1 MNLLESETREL
12 PLGHTIPRVFTPP
25 LVDEDSGPCDCL
37 DFVAENGVIE
47 FPRATEACICR
58 CECGCGLTPETS
70 LGFNVI
76 DFACNILRFP
86 PDKWQRWLLIHAM
99 ELQPNGKPRFR
110 KVLVLVARQNGK
122 TQLLVILSLYWLFV
136 QQVAVV
142 LGVSSKVEYA
152 KEAWAKAKDM
162 AQQNRYLGPRIP
174 KKGGVRL
181 ENGSV
186 TLLAKHPLYDDDGEP
201 LLINGDPVYQD
212 SRYKIAAAN
221 DDAGRSLTIDRLIM
235 DEFRRQYDWNAY
247 NAAIPTQN
255 AVWDAQAWLLSN
267 QGDYRSEPLHSLQDS
282 AHEFIKTGIGDPQLG
297 IFEWSCPEGSDPEDP
312 NALAMAN
319 PNVGHRIDW
328 PTLLGEAAR
337 VKIKG
342 GKELAGFKIE
352 IMCMRVAQT
361 DPAIDPV
368 GWRECAAGQ
377 SVAELIRQNR
387 NTLVYCFDVS
397 IDEQHAT
404 LYAAVRVPVP
414 ITEVLAAENRP
425 QQPSDTL
432 ESSYKI
438 AVDVVR
444 SWEGPNCADQL
455 GAQLPGLVRKHKPV
469 AVVFFPGGPAASVAA
484 AMEKRRR
491 RADEAPWPPRGVS
504 IEEVRG
510 DAPAACMGF
519 ASLVNGRRLLHGA
532 DVEDQDWAT
541 NDLLSKHALSA
552 DKLPVG
558 DAWRFTRRDAAHC
571 DGAYAAAGAAHK
583 ARSVEPRR
591 EFVVPS
597 SRGSD
602 GQNSPI
608 EKEDG

>member
-1 MNLLESETREL
+1 M
-12 PLGHTIPRVFTPP
+12 
-25 LVDEDSGPCDCL
+25 
-37 DFVAENGVIE
+37 
-47 FPRATEACICR
+47 
-58 CECGCGLTPETS
+58 
-70 LGFNVI
+70 GFSVI
-76 DFACNILRFP
+76 DFACNVLRYP

-99 ELQPNGKPRFR
+99 ELNSKGMPRFR

-136 QQVAVV
+136 QQVAIV
-142 LGVSSKVEYA
+142 LGISSKVEYA

-162 AQQNRYLGPRIP
+162 AQSNRYLKPRIP

-181 ENGSV
+181 ENGNI
-186 TLLAKHPLYDDDGEP
+186 TLTALHPQYDDDGEVIIVDDEP
-201 LLINGDPVYQD
+201 IYLP

-255 AVWDAQAWLLSN
+255 AVADAQAWLLSN

-282 AHEFIKTGIGDPQLG
+282 AHEFIKSGIGDPQLG
-297 IFEWSCPEGSDPEDP
+297 IFEWSCPKGSDPEDP
-312 NALAMAN
+312 HALAQAN

-337 VKIKG
+337 VKRAG

-361 DPAIDPV
+361 DPAIDPLA
-368 GWRECAAGQ
+368 WRDCARGAA
-377 SVAELIRQNR
+377 VAELMRLHS
-387 NTLVYCFDVS
+387 NTLVFCFDVS

-404 LYAAVRVPVP
+404 LYAAVRTADGVIV
-414 ITEVLAAENRP
+414 
-425 QQPSDTL
+425 
-432 ESSYKI
+432 
-438 AVDVVR
+438 VDVVS
-444 SWEGPNCADQL
+444 SWEGPSCSDQL
-455 GAQLPGLVRKHKPV
+455 AAQLPGLVKKHRPV
-469 AVVFFPGGPAASVAA
+469 AVVWFPGGPAASVAA

-491 RADEAPWPPRGVS
+491 RPGEAPWPPRGVE

-519 ASLVNGRRLLHGA
+519 ASLVNGRKLAHGA
-532 DVEDQDWAT
+532 DTDEADWADM
-541 NDLLSKHALSA
+541 DLLSKHALSA

-571 DGAYAAAGAAHK
+571 DAAYAASGAAHK
-583 ARSVEPRR
+583 ARSVNPRR
-591 EFVVPS
+591 EFVVPD
-597 SRGSD
+597 SRAHPGSA
-602 GQNSPI
+602 P
-608 EKEDG
+608 

>member
-1 MNLLESETREL
+1 MNSLASATHDL
-12 PLGHTIPRVFTPP
+12 PLGHAIPRVFTPP
-25 LVDEDSGPCDCL
+25 LATEDPGPCECL
-37 DFVAENGVIE
+37 DFTLEDGVIV
-47 FPRATEACICR
+47 FPRATDACICR
-58 CECGCGLTPETS
+58 CIEECDGCTLTPETS
-70 LGFNVI
+70 LGFSVI
-76 DFACNILRFP
+76 DFACNVLRYP

-99 ELQPNGKPRFR
+99 ELNSNGRPRFR

-136 QQVAVV
+136 QQVAIV
-142 LGVSSKVEYA
+142 LGISSKVEYA

-162 AQQNRYLGPRIP
+162 AQANRYLKPRIP
-174 KKGGVRL
+174 KQGGVRL
-181 ENGSV
+181 ENGNI
-186 TLLAKHPLYDDDGEP
+186 TLTAMHPQYDDDGD
-201 LLINGDPVYQD
+201 IIIVDGDPIYLP

-255 AVWDAQAWLLSN
+255 AVADAQAWLLSN

-312 NALAMAN
+312 HALAMAN
-319 PNVGHRIDW
+319 PNAGHRIDW

-337 VKIKG
+337 VKRKG

-361 DPAIDPV
+361 DPAIDPL
-368 GWRECAAGQ
+368 GWRDTAVGAK
-377 SVAELIRQNR
+377 VAELIRKYN
-387 NTLVYCFDVS
+387 NTLVFCFDVS

-404 LYAAVRVPVP
+404 LYAAVRVP
-414 ITEVLAAENRP
+414 IEGTELT
-425 QQPSDTL
+425 PSGF
-432 ESSYKI
+432 KI
-438 AVDVVR
+438 VVDVVDA
-444 SWEGPNCADQL
+444 WEGPSCSEQL
-455 GAQLPGLVRKHKPV
+455 AAQLPGLVRKHRPT
-469 AVVFFPGGPAASVAA
+469 AVVWFPGGPAASVAA
-484 AMEKRRR
+484 SMEKRRR
-491 RADEAPWPPRGVS
+491 RSDEAPWPPPRVV

-519 ASLVNGRRLLHGA
+519 ASLVNGRRLMHGA
-532 DVEDQDWAT
+532 DVDEKDWADT
-541 NDLLSKHALSA
+541 DLLSKHALSA

-571 DGAYAAAGAAHK
+571 DAAYAAAGAAHK

-591 EFVVPS
+591 DFVVPS
-597 SRGSD
+597 KRTD
-602 GQNSPI
+602 HPPI
-608 EKEDG
+608 EKENG

>member
-1 MNLLESETREL
+1 MSLPASETRDL
-12 PLGHTIPRVFTPP
+12 PLGHTVPRIFTPP
-25 LVDEDSGPCDCL
+25 LVDGDPGPCECL
-37 DFVAENGVIE
+37 DFALEDGVIV
-47 FPRATEACICR
+47 FPRATDACICR
-58 CECGCGLTPETS
+58 CECGCALTPESS

-76 DFACNILRFP
+76 DFAHNVLRFP
-86 PDKWQRWLLIHAM
+86 PDPWQRWLLIHGM
-99 ELQPNGKPRFR
+99 ELGPDGLPRFR

-136 QQVAVV
+136 QQVAMI
-142 LGVSSKVEYA
+142 LGISSKLEYA
-152 KEAWAKAKDM
+152 KEAWAKAKDL
-162 AQQNRYLGPRIP
+162 AQKNRILGPRIP

-181 ENGSV
+181 ENGNV
-186 TLLAKHPLYDDDGEP
+186 TLLAKHPLYDEDGEP
-201 LLINGDPVYQD
+201 VVINGEQVYAD

-247 NAAIPTQN
+247 NAAVPTQN
-255 AVWDAQAWLLSN
+255 AVMDAQAWLLSN

-282 AHEFIKTGIGDPQLG
+282 AHEFIRSGVGDPQLG

-312 NALAMAN
+312 HALAMAN
-319 PNVGHRIDW
+319 PNVGPRSAGRRISW

-337 VKIKG
+337 VKRKG

-361 DPAIDPV
+361 DPAIDPI
-368 GWRECAAGQ
+368 GWRECAAG
-377 SVAELIRQNR
+377 SIASEIFDRSL
-387 NTLVYCFDVS
+387 NTLVFCFDVS

-404 LYAAVRVPVP
+404 LYAAVRVTDP
-414 ITEVLAAENRP
+414 
-425 QQPSDTL
+425 
-432 ESSYKI
+432 ESEHFNMI
-438 AVDVVR
+438 VVEVVR
-444 SWEGPNCADQL
+444 AWDGPNCSTELA
-455 GAQLPGLVRKHKPV
+455 AQLPGLVKKHKPV
-469 AVVFFPGGPAASVAA
+469 AVVWFPGGPAASVAA

-491 RADEAPWPPRGVS
+491 RPDEAPWPPRGVE

-519 ASLVNGRRLLHGA
+519 ASLVNGRRLIHGA
-532 DVEDQDWAT
+532 DITDQDWAT
-541 NDLLSKHALSA
+541 TDLLSVHALSA

-571 DGAYAAAGAAHK
+571 DAAYSAAGAAHK
-583 ARSVEPRR
+583 ARSVAPRR

-597 SRGSD
+597 SRSS
-602 GQNSPI
+602 QPI
-608 EKEDG
+608 ENEAG